1 MNFQTKLQNAIAK
14 NNSLLCVGLD
24 PDPDKTKDQFNF
36 NKSVIDHTADLVCAY
51 KPNYAFYEAN
61 GLEGLT
67 DLKKTID
74 YLRQNYENIPII
86 LDVKRADVENTAK
99 MYAKAT
105 FDFWQADAATVFP
118 HLGYGVAEPFL
129 AHKDKLTFMLIKTTA
144 NESETM
150 KTAKVGNDPYYLA
163 IAKEIKNWENQQNI
177 GIFVGAT
184 ATEAL
189 KAVRQIF
196 PDKIFLTA
204 GLGAQGASVEDS
216 VRAGVDK
223 NGSGIAF
230 NASRSI
236 IYAQDSKEAARKLR
250 DEINKYR

>member
-1 MNFQTKLQNAIAK
+1 MDACEAENTWPSA
-14 NNSLLCVGLD
+14 C
-24 PDPDKTKDQFNF
+24 
-36 NKSVIDHTADLVCAY
+36 

-61 GLEGLT
+61 GLEGLA

-74 YLRQNYENIPII
+74 YIKASYSHIPVI
-86 LDVKRADVENTAK
+86 LDAKRADVENTAK
-99 MYAKAT
+99 MYARAAYN
-105 FDFWQADAATVFP
+105 FWQADAATIFP

-129 AHKDKLTFMLIKTTA
+129 EHEGKLTFMLLKTTA

-150 KTAKVGNDPYYLA
+150 KNAKVGEDPYYLA
-163 IAKEIKNWENQQNI
+163 MAKEIKNWKHQENI

-189 KAVRQIF
+189 RSVRQIF
-196 PDKIFLTA
+196 PDKMFLTA
-204 GLGAQGASVEDS
+204 GLGAQGASVKVS
-216 VRAGVDK
+216 VRAGLDK

-236 IYAQDSKEAARKLR
+236 IYAQDPGKEAQKLR